1 MVEKKE
7 LQVRL
12 PFFLSHSQ
20 QGTLLALFLRYQLV
34 FKICLQFAP
43 KFQRNIE
50 QSVVLFWFVFLEK
63 KKKEEDREQKIESIL
78 N

>member
-20 QGTLLALFLRYQLV
+20 QGTLLALFRRSQLV

-43 KFQRNIE
+43 KFQRRIE

-63 KKKEEDREQKIESIL
+63 KKEDREQKTESIL
-78 N
+78 T